1 MVQKIL
7 QLMVF
12 RKSKRVSNLVFKSE
26 DGEFRI
32 EGLLDGMR
40 LVAGLEQ
47 LRLSIISGG
56 GKESWFELFDVHG
69 NEWLLEIRC
78 VNRVVAVQLW
88 YKAKDDGAFT
98 DFSWDGSEGE
108 FDRAVRR
115 LRSFE
120 KTY

>member
-7 QLMVF
+7 QLIVY
-12 RKSKRVSNLVFKSE
+12 RKSKRTSNLVFKCE

-32 EGLLDGMR
+32 EGLLDGLR
-40 LVAGLEQ
+40 FVANMEQ
-47 LRLSIISGG
+47 LRLAINAGG
-56 GKESWFELFDVHG
+56 GKESWFELFDIHG
-69 NEWLLEIRC
+69 NEWLLEVRC

-88 YKAKDDGAFT
+88 YKAKDDGAYT
-98 DFSWDGSEGE
+98 DFSWDGGVGK

-120 KTY
+120 KIH

>member
-7 QLMVF
+7 QLMVY
-12 RKSKRVSNLVFKSE
+12 RKSKRTSNLVFKSE

-32 EGLLDGMR
+32 EGMLDGMR

-47 LRLSIISGG
+47 LRLAVIAGG
-56 GKESWFELFDVHG
+56 GKVSWFELFDIHG
-69 NEWLLEIRC
+69 NEWLLEVRC

-88 YKAKDDGAFT
+88 YKGKDDGVFT
-98 DFSWDGSEGE
+98 DFCWDGGVGE

-120 KTY
+120 KIQ